1 MTVARRALV
10 SLGLALLV
18 VACGRGRSPAPAPSP
33 VDTLATV
40 PRPAVTDTAER
51 ERTPQPQPVSPAPD
65 SAARAAPAA
74 AGPSNKRC
82 LLDLEN
88 TLETRMFTRSDSGN
102 RNRVTF
108 LGGGLYGRCR
118 GQNITII
125 ADSAESYE
133 VGNLHILVG
142 NVRYREPKA
151 SINAQRVTYYR
162 NDERLVFETDVRAE
176 MPASGGTMVGPR
188 AEYFRQVTGLR
199 PRERMVATG
208 RPTLTV
214 VEKDSLGRPQPPV
227 TMNAN
232 TIVAEGDST
241 FFGSGQV
248 TIVRTDLIARGDSV
262 MMDGTK
268 KFSRLMRKPIIES
281 KGQQPYTLRGRVI
294 DMYGAAKAVDRV
306 LALDSATAESKDLK
320 LASDT
325 IDLRVKSSKLDR
337 AFAFGPGG
345 ATATTPGRTVVAD
358 SLDVLMPNQ
367 RVREM
372 RAVGKAY
379 VESDPDS
386 TKIKSDERDWLR
398 GDTVVATFDSLAT
411 NDTTSRPPM
420 RTVVATGQASALYQV
435 APQRGDTTRARPAP
449 GKPGINYTRGR
460 IIRLDFAKGEVET
473 VTVTDKAS
481 GVYLEP
487 GADSSAARRTPAPVR
502 MPPPRRPPRGQ

>member
-1 MTVARRALV
+1 MTARRRALG
-10 SLGLALLV
+10 SLGLALLAT
-18 VACGRGRSPAPAPSP
+18 ACGRGRPPAPPPSP

-40 PRPAVTDTAER
+40 QRPAVTDTTER
-51 ERTPQPQPVSPAPD
+51 ERAPQPQPVTTAVD
-65 SAARAAPAA
+65 SAARKPPAPGA
-74 AGPSNKRC
+74 SNKRC

-88 TLETRMFTRSDSGN
+88 TPETRMFTRADSGN

-108 LGGGLYGRCR
+108 LGGGLFGKCR
-118 GQNITII
+118 GQDITII

-133 VGNLHILVG
+133 VGQLHILVG
-142 NVRYREPKA
+142 NVHYKEPKA
-151 SINAQRVTYYR
+151 AINAQRVTYYR
-162 NDERLVFETDVRAE
+162 ADERLVFENNVLAE
-176 MPASGGTMVGPR
+176 MPNSGGTMAGPR

-199 PRERMVATG
+199 ARERLVATG

-214 VEKDSLGRPQPPV
+214 IEKDSLGRPQPPV

-232 TIVAEGDST
+232 TIVADGDST

-248 TIVRTDLIARGDSV
+248 MIVRTDLIARGDSV
-262 MMDGTK
+262 MMDGK
-268 KFSRLMRKPIIES
+268 KKYSRLLRQPIIES
-281 KGQQPYTLRGRVI
+281 KGSQPYTLRGRVI
-294 DMYGAAKAVDRV
+294 DMYGGAKAVDRV
-306 LALDSATAESKDLK
+306 IALDSATAVSKDLE

-325 IDLRVKSSKLDR
+325 IDLRVKSNKLER
-337 AFAFGPGG
+337 AFAFGPAG
-345 ATATTPGRTVVAD
+345 ATATTPGRTVIAD
-358 SLDVLMPNQ
+358 SLDVLMPDQ

-372 RAVGKAY
+372 RAIGKAY

-398 GDTVVATFDSLAT
+398 GDTVIATFDSLAA

-420 RTVVATGQASALYQV
+420 RTVIATGKASALYQV
-435 APQRGDTTRARPAP
+435 PPQRGDTTKARPAP

-487 GADSSAARRTPAPVR
+487 GADSTSVRRAPIRAA
-502 MPPPRRPPRGQ
+502 PPRRPPRGSR